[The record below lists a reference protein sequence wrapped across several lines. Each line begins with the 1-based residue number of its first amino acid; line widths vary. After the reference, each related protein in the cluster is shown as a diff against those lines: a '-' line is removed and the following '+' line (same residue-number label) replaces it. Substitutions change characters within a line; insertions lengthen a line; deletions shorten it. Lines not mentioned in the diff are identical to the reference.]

1 MAVDE
6 TARLLRWEEGLL
18 GADSLPAFLD
28 IAGRPPGHADHSC
41 VASFVL
47 ADPAHELRRLAEGLE
62 PAGCAAQVIFVDGL
76 RAVAPQ
82 FAALQR
88 PWSGKY
94 QKADHALLFGGPQ
107 ELSEL
112 LMLPLNRGGE
122 LLGAFNLGARRLPEL
137 GRLEEHLHIHLSS
150 VMSACL
156 ARLFD
161 RARLLNSGVTDPMT
175 GWHTRRYLQSRLREE
190 VARCQRYDSSVACL
204 IVDVDRLQAVNQDHG
219 HAAGDVVLRELA
231 QRIESQLRGSDAA
244 AHYGSDSFAVL
255 LPATTA
261 ELATP
266 LARRILAAVR
276 SEGIEVA
283 AGLSK
288 PMTVSIGIAQAR
300 PAAQADGKA
309 AADELLAEAEMAMH
323 RAKLGGGDGFEVSS
337 T

>member
-1 MAVDE
+1 MRADE
-6 TARLLRWEEGLL
+6 TARLLHWERGLL
-18 GADSLPAFLD
+18 EADSLPAFLD
-28 IAGRPPGHADHSC
+28 IAGRPPGQVDQSC
-41 VASFVL
+41 TASFVL
-47 ADPAHELRRLAEGLE
+47 ADPAHELRRLAERLD
-62 PAGCAAQVIFVDGL
+62 PAGCAAQLIFVDGL

-88 PWSGKY
+88 SWSGKY

-122 LLGAFNLGARRLPEL
+122 LSGAFNLGARRLPEL
-137 GRLEEHLHIHLSS
+137 ARLDEDLHVHLSI
-150 VMSACL
+150 VMGACL

-161 RARLLNSGVTDPMT
+161 RARLLSSGVTDPMT

-204 IVDVDRLQAVNQDHG
+204 IVDVDKLQAVNHAHG

-231 QRIESQLRGSDAA
+231 QRIESQLRSSDAA
-244 AHYGSDSFAVL
+244 AHYGSDAFAVL

-261 ELATP
+261 ELAMP
-266 LARRILAAVR
+266 LARRILRAVR
-276 SEGIEVA
+276 SEGVEVA
-283 AGLSK
+283 AGITR
-288 PMTVSIGIAQAR
+288 PMTVSIGIAEAR
-300 PAAQADGKA
+300 PTAQADGKA

-323 RAKLGGGDGFEVSS
+323 RAKLGGGDGFQVSS
-337 T
+337 D